1 MTCGVAEP
9 SDLGISVRR
18 QSPLIWALVGL
29 SGAHFG
35 LVNVH
40 CYLHRSPCSSAAD
53 VPLLFTP
60 LALQQQCSSDRH
72 RPHPGRRHAGYRLGR
87 HDHGASG
94 RAHCQAEA
102 EGEGLLL

>member
-40 CYLHRSPCSSAAD
+40 CYLHRSPCSSAAAIAIFAR
-53 VPLLFTP
+53 PL
-60 LALQQQCSSDRH
+60 
-72 RPHPGRRHAGYRLGR
+72 PHPGRRHAGYRLGR

-94 RAHCQAEA
+94 RAHCQAEG
-102 EGEGLLL
+102 EGEGLL